1 MQGELVAG
9 NTNQLWCS
17 WAQKGI
23 YLWDGK
29 EYFRELK
36 ETLNIWAWKVEE
48 QGAGVGSSL

>member
-17 WAQKGI
+17 WAKKGI
-23 YLWDGK
+23 CLWDDK

-36 ETLNIWAWKVEE
+36 ENLNIWAWKVEE